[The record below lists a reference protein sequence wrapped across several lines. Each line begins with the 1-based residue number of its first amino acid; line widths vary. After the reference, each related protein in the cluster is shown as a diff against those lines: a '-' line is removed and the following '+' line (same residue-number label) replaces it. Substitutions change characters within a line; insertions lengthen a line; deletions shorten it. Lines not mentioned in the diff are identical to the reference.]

1 MLHSTTFATRRLP
14 LLAFVL
20 LLPLIV
26 LLPLSHGRIQA
37 GGDTTP
43 IVPEPDFTL
52 PAPGEVEAR
61 LLDVSLSLTDTITT
75 TLFLPL
81 VRAPKVFGPP
91 LPPPVAVS
99 GTIPIDFEAVRA
111 QLEADGKDL
120 SFVKIGFH
128 TGTGGNIDGLYDW
141 MVELD
146 AAGVPFTIKSAD
158 NAEPIYWAQQLAQ
171 ASGVPHVLVYRRS
184 SLDGD
189 LWGWDVPDYNLPPEL
204 AAQLHW
210 ERHRN
215 HFPPEL
221 DKELVWF
228 ETINEVDKYRS
239 EWLGRFALATAQ
251 ITLSE
256 GYRWAA
262 FGWSAGE
269 PEPADWQTP
278 SMLQFLE
285 LAAANPD
292 RLAIALHEYSY
303 VLDDIGHW
311 YPYKVGRFQHLFQA
325 VDQYSIDR
333 PTVLITEWG
342 WTYQYVPGVAPAMA
356 DIAWTSWLYAAYP
369 QVLGAAIWYLGGNFD
384 PVADLTQLLIAPMSE
399 YSRSHYFEIDPG
411 EGTVDPGL
419 FQP

>member
-1 MLHSTTFATRRLP
+1 
-14 LLAFVL
+14 
-20 LLPLIV
+20 
-26 LLPLSHGRIQA
+26 
-37 GGDTTP
+37 
-43 IVPEPDFTL
+43 
-52 PAPGEVEAR
+52 
-61 LLDVSLSLTDTITT
+61 
-75 TLFLPL
+75 
-81 VRAPKVFGPP
+81 
-91 LPPPVAVS
+91 
-99 GTIPIDFEAVRA
+99 
-111 QLEADGKDL
+111 
-120 SFVKIGFH
+120 
-128 TGTGGNIDGLYDW
+128 
-141 MVELD
+141 
-146 AAGVPFTIKSAD
+146 
-158 NAEPIYWAQQLAQ
+158 
-171 ASGVPHVLVYRRS
+171 
-184 SLDGD
+184 
-189 LWGWDVPDYNLPPEL
+189 
-204 AAQLHW
+204 
-210 ERHRN
+210 
-215 HFPPEL
+215 L

>member
-26 LLPLSHGRIQA
+26 LLPFSHGRIQA

-43 IVPEPDFTL
+43 IVLEPDFTL

-99 GTIPIDFEAVRA
+99 GSIPIDFEAVRA
-111 QLEADGKDL
+111 QLEAEGKDL

-128 TGTGGNIDGLYDW
+128 TGMYGNTEGLQDW
-141 MVELD
+141 MIELD
-146 AAGVPFTIKSAD
+146 AAGVPFMIKSAD

-171 ASGVPHVLVYRRS
+171 ASGVPHVLVFRRS
-184 SLDGD
+184 SGDGWD
-189 LWGWDVPDYNLPPEL
+189 GWDVPDYNLPPEL

-215 HFPPEL
+215 AFPPEL
-221 DKELVWF
+221 DKEMVWF
-228 ETINEVDKYRS
+228 ETINEVNKDHS
-239 EWLGRFALATAQ
+239 EWLGRFALATAHLA
-251 ITLSE
+251 LSE

-262 FGWSAGE
+262 FGWSSGE
-269 PEPADWQTP
+269 PELDHWQTP
-278 SMLQFLE
+278 SMLQFLN
-285 LAAANPD
+285 LAAAHPD

-303 VLDDIGHW
+303 EVDNIGRW
-311 YPYKVGRFQHLFQA
+311 YPYLLGRFQHLFQV
-325 VDQYSIDR
+325 VDQHDIDR

-342 WTYQYVPGVAPAMA
+342 WTWYTVPDVSQAMN
-356 DIAWTSWLYAAYP
+356 DIAWASWLYAAYP
-369 QVLGAAIWYLGGNFD
+369 QVKGAAIWYLGGGFEGI
-384 PVADLTQLLIAPMSE
+384 ADLAQQLIGPMGE
-399 YSRSHYFEIDPG
+399 YSRSHYFEIVPG
-411 EGTVDPGL
+411 EGSVDPGL

>member
-1 MLHSTTFATRRLP
+1 MLHSPTSANRRLP
-14 LLAFVL
+14 LLAFVV
-20 LLPLIV
+20 LLPLIALLLLANGHIQAAGNTTLLNGV
-26 LLPLSHGRIQA
+26 PVPDSVFGLLPE
-37 GGDTTP
+37 TTSP
-43 IVPEPDFTL
+43 VT
-52 PAPGEVEAR
+52 G
-61 LLDVSLSLTDTITT
+61 TITT

-81 VRAPKVFGPP
+81 IRAPKVLGPP
-91 LPPPVAVS
+91 LAPPVAVS
-99 GTIPIDFEAVRA
+99 ATNPIDFEAVRA
-111 QLEADGKDL
+111 DLQAEGLDL

-128 TGTGGNIDGLYDW
+128 TGMYGNTDGLEDW
-141 MVELD
+141 MDELN
-146 AAGVPFTIKSAD
+146 AAGVPFFLKSVD
-158 NAEPIYWAQQLAQ
+158 NAEPLYKAQQLPRQ
-171 ASGVPHVLVYRRS
+171 ESDVPHVLVYRRS
-184 SLDGD
+184 SGYGWD
-189 LWGWDVPDYNLPPEL
+189 GWDVPDYNLPPEL
-204 AAQLHW
+204 AALQHW
-210 ERHRN
+210 EMHRN
-215 HFPPEL
+215 AFPPEL